1 MVHER
6 RSWVPL
12 RLGLATVPARRSRQ
26 WQALRARRMRA
37 IVELAWTVRVA
48 EDGQRDPA
56 GERGPHCHVT
66 ERPRGGGV

>member
-1 MVHER
+1 
-6 RSWVPL
+6 
-12 RLGLATVPARRSRQ
+12 
-26 WQALRARRMRA
+26 MRA